1 MPAFSKPYRNLEQD
15 APVYKAELLREI
27 AARTY
32 IKESVVEEVLE
43 TFKQVATEEIVNK
56 GAFNFSGLFSVSSY
70 HTKEVNT
77 GKGIV
82 PARMRLKTKLSDRV
96 KKIWNGRHRAG
107 VKDFETYEECKD
119 RYLNPNANNLRASI
133 GLLEEEAP
141 TLGVNP
147 MLEDDDEY

>member
-15 APVYKAELLREI
+15 EPIYKAKLLREI

-43 TFKQVATEEIVNK
+43 TFKQVATEEIANK

-82 PARMRLKTKLSDRV
+82 PARMRLRTKLSDRV
-96 KKIWNGRHRAG
+96 KKIWNGRARSG
-107 VKDFETYEECKD
+107 VKDFETYDEFKE
-119 RYLNPNANNLRASI
+119 RYLNPGLSGRRAEI
-133 GLLEEEAP
+133 GLLEEAP
-141 TLGVNP
+141 QVAVNP

>member
-15 APVYKAELLREI
+15 EPIYKAKLLREI

-43 TFKQVATEEIVNK
+43 TFKQVATEEIANK

-77 GKGIV
+77 GKAVI
-82 PARMRLKTKLSDRV
+82 PARMRLRTKLSDRV
-96 KKIWNGRHRAG
+96 KKIWNGRAKAG
-107 VKDFETYEECKD
+107 VKDFETYDEFKE
-119 RYLNPNANNLRASI
+119 RYLSSEANDRRAAI
-133 GLLEEEAP
+133 GLLDETPAVA
-141 TLGVNP
+141 VNP